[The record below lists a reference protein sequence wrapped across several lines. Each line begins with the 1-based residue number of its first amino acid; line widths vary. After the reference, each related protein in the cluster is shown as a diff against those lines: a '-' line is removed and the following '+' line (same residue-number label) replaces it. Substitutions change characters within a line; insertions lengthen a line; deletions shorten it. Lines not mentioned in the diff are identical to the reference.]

1 MAAPGRRLTGMR
13 VLADK
18 DVHSDQSVLDGLAG
32 GFQAALDLYHVT
44 AFGGRDAVLRI
55 GQGEHKD
62 LEALCGHGIDVEFLV
77 LVL

>member
-1 MAAPGRRLTGMR
+1 MP

-18 DVHSDQSVLDGLAG
+18 DVHPDQSVLDGFAG
-32 GFQAALDLYHVT
+32 GHFQAALDLDHVT
-44 AFGGRDAVLRI
+44 AFGGRDAALRI

-77 LVL
+77 SFVL